1 MKRPV
6 DWHVHCFLPEHRSPD
21 GVALQQR
28 RNIRYS
34 LSLST

>member
-6 DWHVHCFLPEHRSPD
+6 DCHVHCFLPEHRSPED
-21 GVALQQR
+21 VTLRQR
-28 RNIRYS
+28 RNICYS